1 MTFIPIKV
9 FTFILLTFNLLALS
23 LDRLITVK
31 WSLWYQSQVEHKR
44 LVFTSIAIYLLA
56 IIASVLAYLSKT
68 FNKKNHYSSLREA
81 FSTIT
86 TISTLTVLC
95 VTNSILHRV
104 TKKQIIKIK
113 INSTDPNGYHIKHTQ
128 KKSNKI
134 CFGTTFFFC
143 YNVEPKNSW
152 HSSKSKAPK
161 HLFERNF
168 PQHITF
174 VYVFIFNCAGYN
186 LCCNQ

>member
-1 MTFIPIKV
+1 MKEATVDEYWNHLMTFIPIKV

-134 CFGTTFFFC
+134 CFGTTFFF
-143 YNVEPKNSW
+143 
-152 HSSKSKAPK
+152 
-161 HLFERNF
+161 L
-168 PQHITF
+168 
-174 VYVFIFNCAGYN
+174 
-186 LCCNQ
+186 L